1 MYQAATLEFSLED
14 PLPRYDYRC
23 SNCDLVFEVKQS
35 FSSDPVSTCPDC
47 KSKSQRVIHSVPVV
61 FKGSGFYVNDYG
73 KGGGSSGTSS
83 TSKDSQPSKSEN
95 SNEPKVSKDSKASST
110 EDSKADTKT

>member
-1 MYQAATLEFSLED
+1 M
-14 PLPRYDYRC
+14 PRYDYRC

-47 KSKSQRVIHSVPVV
+47 KSKAQRVIRSVPVV

-73 KGGGSSGTSS
+73 KGSGSSETSS
-83 TSKDSQPSKSEN
+83 TSKDSKPSKSEN
-95 SNEPKVSKDSKASST
+95 SNKPEVSKDSNDSST
-110 EDSKADTKT
+110 KDSKADTKT